1 MEGSWPATWFVAEL
15 MGSTFT
21 WVTKKRI
28 PLTRQWIFGK
38 TTKGFLGL
46 DLQLYFYGYIKNI
59 CIHIWVHCPWKLV
72 HAESWLVVEPPC
84 CLDVI
89 AQRKQETQV
98 GPDWNLAW
106 SYQRDILKSAR
117 NPLPNPF
124 NRGVHYNNVLV
135 LRRCHLGPCWCRPC
149 RFPTRRWWPPNSAQ
163 SWRTTTR
170 CPPGPR
176 QRSPGTTGA

>member
-1 MEGSWPATWFVAEL
+1 MTSHVICSWIDGVHIH
-15 MGSTFT
+15 MGHQEKNPIDPTVDIWQNHQRVPWPSSPT
-21 WVTKKRI
+21 
-28 PLTRQWIFGK
+28 LL
-38 TTKGFLGL
+38 LGL
-46 DLQLYFYGYIKNI
+46 HQEHLHTYLGSLFVKT
-59 CIHIWVHCPWKLV
+59 CPCWV
-72 HAESWLVVEPPC
+72 C

-89 AQRKQETQV
+89 AQWKQETQV
-98 GPDWNLAW
+98 GPGWNLAW
-106 SYQRDILKSAR
+106 LYQWDILKSAR

-163 SWRTTTR
+163 SWRTTAR